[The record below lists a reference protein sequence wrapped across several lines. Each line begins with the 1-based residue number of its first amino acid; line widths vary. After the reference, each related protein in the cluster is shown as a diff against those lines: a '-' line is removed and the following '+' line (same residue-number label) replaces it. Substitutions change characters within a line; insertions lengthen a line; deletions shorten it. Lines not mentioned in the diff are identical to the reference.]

1 MRKSTAVAGAAL
13 IAIVVGAPGWYWAS
27 PFFAVAGLR
36 NAAIRGD
43 TKELNE
49 RVDFSRLRDEIKA
62 QFSKVLIA
70 RMTESLQGNPFAA
83 LGVVLATKLTDVMV
97 DTMIT
102 PAGIAAL
109 VEPAGKDRTQ
119 NEVSGLALMFSADFR
134 VHREGLDSFSFYSPN
149 EQEKKPT
156 LRFGRE
162 GLRWRLVGVQIPKEF
177 LSAKMGDVAA
187 RSQPVAPYVPKW
199 ESGER
204 KDPMDDTVAIYLSR
218 GAEEEVRTRFSSVR
232 PSLIFRCRQKK
243 LDAYINVRSSVEF
256 DYRSYSANVR
266 LRFDD
271 NPAKR
276 ESWSV
281 SDDREALFA
290 PNATVL
296 LNALLQAGSLQ
307 FKWHQSG
314 GGPTVARFARDD
326 LGTHAAE
333 FSNRCAEPRS
343 VNKH

>member
-13 IAIVVGAPGWYWAS
+13 IAVVVGAPGWYWAS
-27 PFFAVAGLR
+27 PYFAIAGLR

-49 RVDFSRLRDEIKA
+49 RVDFARLREEIKA
-62 QFSKVLIA
+62 QFSKVLVG
-70 RMTESLQGNPFAA
+70 RMTENLRGNPFAA
-83 LGVVLATKLTDVMV
+83 LGVALATKMTDLMV

-109 VEPAGKDRTQ
+109 VEPSGKDRTP
-119 NEVSGLALMFSADFR
+119 NEVSGLALLLSADLK
-134 VHREGLDSFSFYSPN
+134 VHHAGLDSFDFYSPN

-162 GLRWRLVGVQIPKEF
+162 GLSWRLVSIQIPEEL
-177 LSAKMGDVAA
+177 LSAKMGNAVTGA
-187 RSQPVAPYVPKW
+187 QPKPPYVPNW
-199 ESGER
+199 EFRER

-218 GAEEEVRTRFSSVR
+218 GAEEEVSTRFSSVR

-256 DYRSYSANVR
+256 DYQSYSANVR
-266 LRFDD
+266 VRFDD

-276 ESWSV
+276 ESWGV

-290 PNATVL
+290 PNATAL
-296 LNALLQAGSLQ
+296 LNAILQAESLQ
-307 FKWHQSG
+307 FEWHQSG
-314 GGPTVARFARDD
+314 GGPTVAKFARAD
-326 LGTHAAE
+326 LQTHATE
-333 FSNRCAEPRS
+333 FSNRCRASEPAAR
-343 VNKH
+343 H